1 MKGKA
6 ALVTGLAVG
15 YVLGTRDGRERYE
28 QIKAQATRA
37 WNNPRV
43 QDTANKAQSKAQDAV
58 KQATDAAQDK
68 MRGDGSSDSPAS
80 TTTVPTPT
88 PTAPT
93 TQGPA

>member
-43 QDTANKAQSKAQDAV
+43 QDTATKAQSKAQDAV

-68 MRGDGSSDSPAS
+68 IRGEGSAEAPGA

-88 PTAPT
+88 PAAPV

>member
-43 QDTANKAQSKAQDAV
+43 QDAADKAQSKAQDTV

-68 MRGDGSSDSPAS
+68 LRGDHGDEA
-80 TTTVPTPT
+80 TTTVPTP
-88 PTAPT
+88 AASS